1 MATYYNITGYQGDY
15 IQLTLNI
22 KDSNGS
28 AINLS
33 GYEVRGQVRASYGST
48 GLLLDLNPTISG
60 NGSSGIVSVNINSYI
75 SEDIPVGDH
84 LYDIE
89 RYPSGI
95 ETGNSIKLMRGKF
108 SILPE
113 VTR

>member
-1 MATYYNITGYQGDY
+1 MATRYNISGIQGDY

-22 KDSNGS
+22 KDATGA

-33 GYEVRGQVRASYGST
+33 GYEVRGQVRASYAASGIILDLQPNITSDISGTISISIPST
-48 GLLLDLNPTISG
+48 GSAATP
-60 NGSSGIVSVNINSYI
+60 VNEY
-75 SEDIPVGDH
+75 V
-84 LYDIE
+84 YDIE
-89 RYPSGI
+89 RYPSGNVS
-95 ETGNSIKLMRGKF
+95 GNSIKLLLGKF

>member
-15 IQLTLNI
+15 LQLTLNV

-28 AINLS
+28 ALNLS
-33 GYEVRGQVRASYGST
+33 GYEVRGQVRTSYGST
-48 GLLLDLNPTISG
+48 GVLLDLNPIVTSNVSGTIA
-60 NGSSGIVSVNINSYI
+60 ININSYI
-75 SEDIPVGDH
+75 SQDLPVSDH
-84 LYDIE
+84 VYDIE

-95 ETGNSIKLMRGKF
+95 PAGNTIKLMRGKF

>member
-1 MATYYNITGYQGDY
+1 MATSYNITGYQGDY
-15 IQLTLNI
+15 IQLTLNL

-28 AINLS
+28 ALNLN
-33 GYEVRGQVRASYGST
+33 GYGVRGQVRSSYGAT
-48 GLLLDLNPTISG
+48 GVLLDLNPTIT
-60 NGSSGIVSVNINSYI
+60 NLLSGIMTINIDSYI
-75 SEDIPVGDH
+75 SADLPVSDH
-84 LYDIE
+84 IYDIE

-95 ETGNSIKLMRGKF
+95 LTGNSIKLMQGKF

>member
-15 IQLTLNI
+15 IQLTLNL
-22 KDSNGS
+22 KDSSGT
-28 AINLS
+28 ALNLS
-33 GYEVRGQVRASYGST
+33 GYQVRGQVRASYGST
-48 GLLLDLNPTISG
+48 GVLLDLNPTITNLLSG
-60 NGSSGIVSVNINSYI
+60 TMAININSYI
-75 SEDIPVGDH
+75 SADIPISDH
-84 LYDIE
+84 VYDIE

-95 ETGNSIKLMRGKF
+95 PTGNSIKLMRGKF

>member
-1 MATYYNITGYQGDY
+1 MATFYNITGYQGDY
-15 IQLTLNI
+15 IQLTLNL
-22 KDSNGS
+22 KDSNGT
-28 AINLS
+28 ALNLS

-48 GLLLDLNPTISG
+48 GVLLDLNPTITNVLSG
-60 NGSSGIVSVNINSYI
+60 TMAININSYI
-75 SEDIPVGDH
+75 SADIPISDH
-84 LYDIE
+84 VYDIE

-95 ETGNSIKLMRGKF
+95 LTGNSIKLMRGKF

>member
-22 KDSNGS
+22 KDSSGT
-28 AINLS
+28 AINLD
-33 GYEVRGQVRASYGST
+33 GYAIRGQVRPSYGWS
-48 GLLLDLNPTISG
+48 GVLLDLNPSITTSA
-60 NGSSGIVSVNINSYI
+60 SGIAKININSYI
-75 SEDIPVGDH
+75 SEYIPVGEH

-89 RYPSGI
+89 RYPFGLR
-95 ETGNSIKLMRGKF
+95 TGNSIKLLRGKF

>member
-15 IQLTLNI
+15 LQLTLNV

-28 AINLS
+28 ALNLS
-33 GYEVRGQVRASYGST
+33 GYEVRGQVRSSYGST
-48 GLLLDLNPTISG
+48 GVLLDLNPIVTSNVSGTIA
-60 NGSSGIVSVNINSYI
+60 ININSYI
-75 SEDIPVGDH
+75 SQDLPVSDH
-84 LYDIE
+84 VYDIE

-95 ETGNSIKLMRGKF
+95 PTGNTIKLMRGKF

>member
-15 IQLTLNI
+15 LQLTLNV

-28 AINLS
+28 PLNLS
-33 GYEVRGQVRASYGST
+33 GYQVRGQVRTSYGAT
-48 GLLLDLNPTISG
+48 GVLLDLNPTITNSISG
-60 NGSSGIVSVNINSYI
+60 TIAININSYI
-75 SEDIPVGDH
+75 SQDLPVSDH
-84 LYDIE
+84 IYDIE

-95 ETGNSIKLMRGKF
+95 PTGNTIKLMRGKF

>member
-1 MATYYNITGYQGDY
+1 MATFYNITGYQGDY
-15 IQLTLNI
+15 IQLTLNL
-22 KDSNGS
+22 KDSNGT

-33 GYEVRGQVRASYGST
+33 GYGVRGQVRASYGAT
-48 GLLLDLNPTISG
+48 GVLLDLNPVITSNVSG
-60 NGSSGIVSVNINSYI
+60 SIAININSYI
-75 SEDIPVGDH
+75 SADIPISDH
-84 LYDIE
+84 VYDIE

-95 ETGNSIKLMRGKF
+95 LTGNSIKLMRGKF

>member
-15 IQLTLNI
+15 LQLTLNV
-22 KDSNGS
+22 KDSNGLPL
-28 AINLS
+28 NLS
-33 GYEVRGQVRASYGST
+33 GYEVRGQVRTSYGAT
-48 GLLLDLNPTISG
+48 GVLLDLNPTITNSISG
-60 NGSSGIVSVNINSYI
+60 TIGININSYI
-75 SEDIPVGDH
+75 SADLPVSDH
-84 LYDIE
+84 IYDIE

-95 ETGNSIKLMRGKF
+95 PTGNSIKLLRGKF

>member
-15 IQLTLNI
+15 IQLTLNL

-28 AINLS
+28 ALNLS
-33 GYEVRGQVRASYGST
+33 GYQVRGQVRTSYGAS
-48 GLLLDLNPTISG
+48 GVLLDLNPTITSG
-60 NGSSGIVSVNINSYI
+60 VSGIVAININSYV
-75 SEDIPVGDH
+75 SADLPVSDH
-84 LYDIE
+84 IYDIE
-89 RYPSGI
+89 RYPSGLL
-95 ETGNSIKLMRGKF
+95 TGNSIKLMRGRF

>member
-15 IQLTLNI
+15 IQLTLNL

-28 AINLS
+28 AVNLS
-33 GYEVRGQVRASYGST
+33 GYQVRGQVRTSYGAS
-48 GLLLDLNPTISG
+48 GVLLDLNPTITSG
-60 NGSSGIVSVNINSYI
+60 VSGIIAININSYV
-75 SEDIPVGDH
+75 SADLPVSDH
-84 LYDIE
+84 IYDIE
-89 RYPSGI
+89 RYPSGLV
-95 ETGNSIKLMRGKF
+95 TGNSIKLMRGRF

>member
-15 IQLTLNI
+15 LQLTLNV
-22 KDSNGS
+22 KDSSGT
-28 AINLS
+28 ALNLS

-48 GLLLDLNPTISG
+48 GVLLDLNPTITNVLSG
-60 NGSSGIVSVNINSYI
+60 AMAININSYI
-75 SEDIPVGDH
+75 SADIPISDH
-84 LYDIE
+84 VYDIE

-95 ETGNSIKLMRGKF
+95 LTGNSIKLMRGKF
-108 SILPE
+108 TILPE

>member
-15 IQLTLNI
+15 LQLTLNV

-28 AINLS
+28 PLNLS
-33 GYEVRGQVRASYGST
+33 GYEVRGQVRTSYGAT
-48 GLLLDLNPTISG
+48 GVLLDLNPTITNSISG
-60 NGSSGIVSVNINSYI
+60 TISININSYI
-75 SEDIPVGDH
+75 SQDLPVSDH
-84 LYDIE
+84 IYDIE

-95 ETGNSIKLMRGKF
+95 STGNTIKLMRGKF

>member
-1 MATYYNITGYQGDY
+1 MATFYNISGYQGDY
-15 IQLTLNI
+15 IQLTLNL

-28 AINLS
+28 GLNLS
-33 GYEVRGQVRASYGST
+33 GYGVRGQVRSSYGAT
-48 GLLLDLNPTISG
+48 GVLLDLNPTIT
-60 NGSSGIVSVNINSYI
+60 NLLSGIMAININSYI
-75 SEDIPVGDH
+75 SQDLPVSDH
-84 LYDIE
+84 IYDIE

-95 ETGNSIKLMRGKF
+95 LTGNSIKLMRGKF

>member
-1 MATYYNITGYQGDY
+1 MATSYNISGIQGDY

-22 KDSNGS
+22 LNSTGA

-33 GYEVRGQVRASYGST
+33 GYDVRGQVRASYGST
-48 GLLLDLNPTISG
+48 GIILDLQPVITSDV
-60 NGSSGIVSVNINSYI
+60 SGIIAINIPSTGSAEMPVNEY
-75 SEDIPVGDH
+75 V
-84 LYDIE
+84 YDIE
-89 RYPSGI
+89 RYPSGNI
-95 ETGNSIKLMRGKF
+95 SGNSIKLLMGKF

>member
-1 MATYYNITGYQGDY
+1 MATKYNITGIQGDY

-22 KDSNGS
+22 LDSTGA

-33 GYEVRGQVRASYGST
+33 GYEVRGQVRSSYAASGIILDLQPNITSDISGIIAINIPST
-48 GLLLDLNPTISG
+48 GSAATP
-60 NGSSGIVSVNINSYI
+60 VNEY
-75 SEDIPVGDH
+75 V
-84 LYDIE
+84 YDIE
-89 RYPSGI
+89 RYPSGNVS
-95 ETGNSIKLMRGKF
+95 GNSIKLLMGKF

>member
-1 MATYYNITGYQGDY
+1 MATFYNITGYQGDY
-15 IQLTLNI
+15 IQLTLNL
-22 KDSNGS
+22 KDSSGI
-28 AINLS
+28 ALNLS

-48 GLLLDLNPTISG
+48 GVLLDLNPTITNVLSG
-60 NGSSGIVSVNINSYI
+60 TMAININSYI
-75 SEDIPVGDH
+75 SADIPISDH
-84 LYDIE
+84 VYDIE

-95 ETGNSIKLMRGKF
+95 LTGNSIKLMRGKF

>member
-1 MATYYNITGYQGDY
+1 MATFYNITGYQGDFL
-15 IQLTLNI
+15 QLTLNL

-28 AINLS
+28 AVNLS
-33 GYEVRGQVRASYGST
+33 GYSVRGQVRASYGST
-48 GLLLDLNPTISG
+48 GVLLDLNPTITNLPSG
-60 NGSSGIVSVNINSYI
+60 TISISINSYI
-75 SEDIPVGDH
+75 SQSLPVSDH

-95 ETGNSIKLMRGKF
+95 LTGNSIKLMRGKF